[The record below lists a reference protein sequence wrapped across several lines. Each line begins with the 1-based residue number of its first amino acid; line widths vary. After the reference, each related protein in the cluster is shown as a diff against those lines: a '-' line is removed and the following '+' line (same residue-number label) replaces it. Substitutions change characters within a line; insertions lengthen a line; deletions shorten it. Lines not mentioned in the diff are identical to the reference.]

1 MNSLTSPVTHFS
13 ASINSPKDH
22 KPLIS
27 AKHTLFLAFFYL
39 KGRITLLSNQDPFP
53 SPVLNFNPKVSETLV
68 DPYSLFFSLKSS
80 VSFFYWHVIT
90 HLAYD
95 VKKKKPC
102 PLALHPLCH
111 SAALWNL
118 ANNAHSKSKEILFA
132 KFTVYC
138 FRAWWR
144 AMNTS
149 PHPYLSSTTK
159 QKKEKR
165 MKLTLKTYGFDVTA
179 KCTYKLPMPSGPINL
194 RIFWVFRAGT
204 LNPDFFLTILGG
216 REKESTNPIL
226 PQWLVLFIDKLQS
239 GKIPFT

>member
-95 VKKKKPC
+95 VKKKNPAPWHC
-102 PLALHPLCH
+102 IPSVTLQH
-111 SAALWNL
+111 SELWPIML
-118 ANNAHSKSKEILFA
+118 TARARRSYLPSLL
-132 KFTVYC
+132 FTVSGLGDVQWIPLLILTWVPQQN
-138 FRAWWR
+138 RKR
-144 AMNTS
+144 
-149 PHPYLSSTTK
+149 
-159 QKKEKR
+159 KK
-165 MKLTLKTYGFDVTA
+165 GW
-179 KCTYKLPMPSGPINL
+179 S
-194 RIFWVFRAGT
+194 
-204 LNPDFFLTILGG
+204 
-216 REKESTNPIL
+216 
-226 PQWLVLFIDKLQS
+226 
-239 GKIPFT
+239 